1 MSRTSPGTMGL
12 SPEQV
17 YELSRLKTGVCA
29 IYQKDWTEAVLCQV
43 DKAGHE
49 EATYSVPAD
58 FTAET
63 RLRETLAEGFRLGG
77 SEAELGDLVAASA
90 LSGKQKIAILQALRS
105 GDKESRGQL
114 ADQLGRSGQKPP
126 ATAPALDPRFRE
138 DRGFAFA
145 WLSPPDYRKKEPEQE
160 DRDRL
165 WQCVQRLSLGNDDDK
180 ALTSLLETFLKE
192 GVIRR
197 KGELR
202 PYTEI
207 AWNYYG
213 GVRTW
218 NSMLPDLT
226 PERVQEWDTAARRK
240 LSEQLTGSQ
249 SAVTSVLSLV
259 LQKRGAKMPV
269 RAFFPVWARYVA
281 RTGQNL
287 PLE

>member
-63 RLRETLAEGFRLGG
+63 RLRETLAEGLRLGG

-114 ADQLGRSGQKPP
+114 ATSSADPGKSRRRQLRRSTLAFERTADLRSRGCPRRITGRKSRSRRT
-126 ATAPALDPRFRE
+126 ATASGNACN
-138 DRGFAFA
+138 A
-145 WLSPPDYRKKEPEQE
+145 S
-160 DRDRL
+160 L
-165 WQCVQRLSLGNDDDK
+165 W
-180 ALTSLLETFLKE
+180 AMTT
-192 GVIRR
+192 IRR
-197 KGELR
+197 
-202 PYTEI
+202 
-207 AWNYYG
+207 
-213 GVRTW
+213 
-218 NSMLPDLT
+218 LP
-226 PERVQEWDTAARRK
+226 PCW
-240 LSEQLTGSQ
+240 
-249 SAVTSVLSLV
+249 
-259 LQKRGAKMPV
+259 KRSSK
-269 RAFFPVWARYVA
+269 RA
-281 RTGQNL
+281 
-287 PLE
+287 